1 LKAEPVEH
9 DIVLARLSGEIGVG
23 GARPGTEGDAVT
35 GVVPSTV
42 VAPASV
48 EEVSR
53 LLAWVNDQGLK
64 VVPCGTRTKLD
75 RGAAPTR
82 CDILL
87 NLSRISGVVEHA
99 AGDMTVTV
107 RAGTPLEELQAV
119 LAQGGQ
125 FLAVDP
131 PVPGTVGGLIAT
143 GDNGPRRLRYGG
155 VRDLLLGITFVRAD
169 GVVAKAGGKV
179 VKNVAGYDLAKLF
192 TGSLG
197 TLGVIVEATFRL
209 YPLPAASAT
218 VVSGGTSIAEA
229 GRIAASILGSTLVPT
244 SLDYH
249 TGGEGGEQCLAV
261 RFESSPRSVEAQAA
275 RAADL
280 LPEPR
285 TLTGSDE
292 TCLWQRFDEI
302 TATEE
307 GDVLARLI
315 STVTDLPPLLQSA
328 QEEAER
334 AGIALSLRAHM
345 GHGHALLR
353 WLRPG
358 TDAAVALLD
367 SLRRRAEA
375 GGFNLVIWRAPAEV
389 RARLDVW
396 GEVGEGLPLMRRI
409 KAQFDPQGTLNPG
422 RFVGEI

>member
-1 LKAEPVEH
+1 MPTLV
-9 DIVLARLSGEIGVG
+9 
-23 GARPGTEGDAVT
+23 VT
-35 GVVPSTV
+35 
-42 VAPASV
+42 PANV
-48 EEVSR
+48 QDVSR
-53 LLAWVNDQGLK
+53 ALTWANERGIK

-75 RGAAPTR
+75 RGVTPTR

-87 NLSRISGVVEHA
+87 DLSRISGVVEHA
-99 AGDMTVTV
+99 TGDMTVTV

-143 GDNGPRRLRYGG
+143 GDSGPRRLRYGG

-179 VKNVAGYDLAKLF
+179 VKNVAGYDLTKLF

-218 VVSGGTSIAEA
+218 VVSGGISIAEA
-229 GRIAASILGSTLVPT
+229 GRIAASIVGSTLVPT

-249 TGGEGGEQCLAV
+249 TGGEAGEPCLAL

-275 RAADL
+275 CAAEL
-280 LPEPR
+280 VPEPR

-292 TCLWQRFDEI
+292 TGLWQRFDSL
-302 TATEE
+302 TATDE

-315 STVTDLPPLLQSA
+315 STVTDLPSLLQSA

-334 AGIALSLRAHM
+334 AGVGLSVRAHM
-345 GHGHALLR
+345 GHGHALLL
-353 WLRPG
+353 WHGPG
-358 TDAAVALLD
+358 SDTVIALL
-367 SLRRRAEA
+367 SSVRRRAEA
-375 GGFNLVIWRAPAEV
+375 VDSNLIIWRAPAEV
-389 RARLDVW
+389 RARFDVW
-396 GEVGEGLPLMRRI
+396 GGVGEGLPLMRRI

-422 RFVGEI
+422 RFVGGI